1 VASLLRRIVAPL
13 AVALLAAGL
22 AGEPAVAA
30 PAPPRIE
37 SKQAVLVEA
46 STGAVLWQRD
56 AHRPTLVASTT
67 KILSALVARETWP
80 PAKVLTVPIAA
91 ERVDGT
97 RLGYQTGMRVRRR
110 DLVAA
115 LLQISANDAA
125 ETLAAAHP
133 GGRAGFIRSMQA
145 KADSLGCTDSTWR
158 DPSGLDAPG
167 HRASAADLAILG
179 RALLAVPELA
189 AIVRQPSIRYRWP
202 NGKVQYIS
210 GHNRFVSDGEDPGA
224 LGIKTGFTA
233 AAQHTIV
240 AAQRRGGRTLIAVA
254 LGAPSAAKNRDD
266 VRAMFRYGFAT
277 TAKIGAEILGVSAVS
292 SNPGSA
298 TAPQAA
304 SPAPSAQ
311 PGGAAA
317 VGAAPRGGLLRWIQ
331 ARLLVAPIPLATV
344 GAIVLLLIGMM
355 TVRSSGRAARSRRRS
370 RAPVD
375 EEPQDSASG
384 QAFTVAP
391 PTGSFRTRGGG
402 R

>member
-1 VASLLRRIVAPL
+1 
-13 AVALLAAGL
+13 
-22 AGEPAVAA
+22 
-30 PAPPRIE
+30 
-37 SKQAVLVEA
+37 
-46 STGAVLWQRD
+46 
-56 AHRPTLVASTT
+56 
-67 KILSALVARETWP
+67 
-80 PAKVLTVPIAA
+80 
-91 ERVDGT
+91 
-97 RLGYQTGMRVRRR
+97 
-110 DLVAA
+110 
-115 LLQISANDAA
+115 
-125 ETLAAAHP
+125 
-133 GGRAGFIRSMQA
+133 
-145 KADSLGCTDSTWR
+145 
-158 DPSGLDAPG
+158 
-167 HRASAADLAILG
+167 
-179 RALLAVPELA
+179 VPELA
-189 AIVRQPSIRYRWP
+189 ATVRQPSIRYRWP
-202 NGKVQYIS
+202 SGRVQYIS

-277 TAKIGAEILGVSAVS
+277 TAKIGAEILGVSAAS
-292 SNPGSA
+292 SISGSP
-298 TAPQAA
+298 TAPPAA
-304 SPAPSAQ
+304 SPSPSAQ

-317 VGAAPRGGLLRWIQ
+317 LATIPRGGLLRWIQ
-331 ARLLVAPIPLATV
+331 ARLLAAPIPLATV

-375 EEPQDSASG
+375 EEPQDPASG

>member
-30 PAPPRIE
+30 PAPPRTE

-46 STGAVLWQRD
+46 STGAVLWQRA

-67 KILSALVARETWP
+67 KILTALVAQETWQA
-80 PAKVLTVPIAA
+80 AKILTVPIAA

-133 GGRAGFIRSMQA
+133 GGRAGFIRAMQA
-145 KADSLGCTDSTWR
+145 KADALGCTDSTWR

-202 NGKVQYIS
+202 NGRVQYIS

-224 LGIKTGFTA
+224 LGIKTGFTG

-254 LGAPSAAKNRDD
+254 LGAPSAAKDRDD

-277 TAKIGAEILGVSAVS
+277 TAKIGAEILGVSAAS
-292 SNPGSA
+292 SNLGPA
-298 TAPQAA
+298 TAPEAA
-304 SPAPSAQ
+304 NPSPSAQ
-311 PGGAAA
+311 PGGAA
-317 VGAAPRGGLLRWIQ
+317 VAAIPRGGLLHWIQ
-331 ARLLVAPIPLATV
+331 ARLLVAPIRLAAV
-344 GAIVLLLIGMM
+344 VAVVLLLIGMI

-375 EEPQDSASG
+375 EEPQDPASG
-384 QAFTVAP
+384 QALTVAP